1 MVLEGFEI
9 STICKLLDVSDSF
22 VSKWK
27 NIYEDKRQGLL
38 LNHKGSK
45 SFLTSEQRDEVI
57 LYLKTLV
64 ILVLKSC
71 GLHRKYSWNSV

>member
-27 NIYEDKRQGLL
+27 NIYEDKRRRGF
-38 LNHKGSK
+38 
-45 SFLTSEQRDEVI
+45 FLIIKVV
-57 LYLKTLV
+57 KAF
-64 ILVLKSC
+64 
-71 GLHRKYSWNSV
+71 